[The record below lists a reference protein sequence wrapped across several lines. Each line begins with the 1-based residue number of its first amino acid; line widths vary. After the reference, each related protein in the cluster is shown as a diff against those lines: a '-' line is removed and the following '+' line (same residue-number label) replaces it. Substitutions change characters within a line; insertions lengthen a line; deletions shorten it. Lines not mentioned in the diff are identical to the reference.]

1 MRNVLHLSA
10 QLSTAEVGE
19 EGLLP
24 FLATDGQRGWT
35 FVLSKENVLFAVDT
49 ATNEV
54 PQHPTSSLTHITT
67 LPLSSLK
74 LSRSLA
80 RLLSP
85 SLSLSC

>member
-10 QLSTAEVGE
+10 QLNTAEVGE

-54 PQHPTSSLTHITT
+54 PQHPNSSLTHTTT

-74 LSRSLA
+74 LSLSRSLA
-80 RLLSP
+80 LSLSP
-85 SLSLSC
+85 SC